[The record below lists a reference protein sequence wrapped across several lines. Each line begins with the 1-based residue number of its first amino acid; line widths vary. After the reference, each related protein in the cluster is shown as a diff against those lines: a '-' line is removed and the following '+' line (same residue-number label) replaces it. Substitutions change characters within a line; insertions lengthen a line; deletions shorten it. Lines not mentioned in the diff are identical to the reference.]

1 MYTGFSLLGGWGVPH
16 TSQKFAHLPLSSTPN
31 LYSLPTKSQCNPIEN
46 KNVICSCTFFVLIS
60 CTLKTQIIL
69 ILILIDIQYSQNA
82 VFSLESFPNRQN
94 HSTW

>member
-46 KNVICSCTFFVLIS
+46 KNVICSLHFMHFENTDHTNFDF
-60 CTLKTQIIL
+60 
-69 ILILIDIQYSQNA
+69 N
-82 VFSLESFPNRQN
+82 
-94 HSTW
+94 